1 MSLFKKM
8 FGSKKESNPIS
19 KGKSE
24 KKDQSSAI
32 LKIKQIDRLT
42 EDAVKVVFDVSED
55 LKKNFIY
62 VPGQYLNII
71 VELNGEKVPR
81 SYSIC
86 SDVNEP
92 LAIGI
97 KKVEKGLVS
106 SYFNDQA
113 SAGDEVEVS
122 FPMGNFK
129 MTNPEGNFVAFA
141 AGSGITPVLS
151 IAKLI
156 NNTKAGHLELFYA
169 NRNEQSIMF
178 KDEINMLS
186 ADKVNTTH
194 IYSEQEKEG
203 ILYGMMTEEVITKI
217 IKSNLDILKADGFYL
232 CGPEQVIINAQN
244 ALKVFGVPDEKMFYE
259 LFTTPVLMESVKK
272 AVVSDFKGIS
282 KVTVILDE
290 EEEHFELASDGDTLL
305 KEVESHGIDA
315 PYSCRGGICCTCRA
329 KIIKGS
335 ATMDQNFSL
344 TDKEV
349 EDGYIL
355 TCQAHPNSEE
365 LIVSYDE

>member
-8 FGSKKESNPIS
+8 FGGKKETDTSKKD
-19 KGKSE
+19 
-24 KKDQSSAI
+24 KKVQTSAV

-42 EDAVKVVFDVSED
+42 DDAVKVIFEVPENLT
-55 LKKNFIY
+55 LKYNYI
-62 VPGQYLNII
+62 PGQYLNLKMNI
-71 VELNGEKVPR
+71 NGKAENR

-97 KKVEKGLVS
+97 KKVEKGIVS
-106 SYFNDQA
+106 SFFNDEA
-113 SAGDEVEVS
+113 KVGDEIEVG

-129 MTNPEGNFVAFA
+129 MAKVEGDYVAFA

-156 NNTKAGHLELFYA
+156 NNTKEGHLNLFYA
-169 NRNEQSIMF
+169 NRNDKSIMF
-178 KDEINMLS
+178 EEEISLLS
-186 ADKVNTTH
+186 PEKVKTTH
-194 IYSEQEKEG
+194 IFSEQEKEG
-203 ILYGMMTEEVITKI
+203 FLHGMMTEEVITEI
-217 IKSNLDILKADGFYL
+217 IKSDLDILKSNGFYL
-232 CGPEQVIINAQN
+232 CGPEPVIINAQN
-244 ALKVFGVPDEKMFYE
+244 ALKKFGVSDDKMFYE
-259 LFTTPVLMESVKK
+259 LFTTPVLMEPVKK
-272 AVVSDFKGIS
+272 AVVSNFTGIS

-290 EEEHFELASDGDTLL
+290 EEEHFDLASDGDTVL
-305 KEVESHGIDA
+305 KEAEGHGIDA
-315 PYSCRGGICCTCRA
+315 PYSCRGGICCTCKA
-329 KIIKGS
+329 KILKGS
-335 ATMDQNFSL
+335 ATMDQNYSL

-349 EDGYIL
+349 EEGYIL

>member
-8 FGSKKESNPIS
+8 FGGKKESNPV
-19 KGKSE
+19 KKNQKS
-24 KKDQSSAI
+24 KKDQSSAV

-42 EDAVKVVFDVSED
+42 EDAVKVVFEVPEGLRARYSY
-55 LKKNFIY
+55 I
-62 VPGQYLNII
+62 PGQYLN
-71 VELNGEKVPR
+71 LNLEIDGKKVPR

-86 SDVNEP
+86 SDINEP

-97 KKVEKGLVS
+97 KKVENGLVS
-106 SYFNDQA
+106 SYFNDKA
-113 SAGDEVEVS
+113 KVGDEVEVG
-122 FPMGNFK
+122 FPLGNFK
-129 MTNPEGNFVAFA
+129 MAKVDGNYVAFA

-156 NNTKAGHLELFYA
+156 NNTKEGHLELFYA
-169 NRNEQSIMF
+169 NRNDKSIMF
-178 KDEINMLS
+178 EEEIKMLS

-194 IYSEQEKEG
+194 IFSEQEKEG
-203 ILYGMMTEEVITKI
+203 FLYGMMTEEVITEI
-217 IKSNLDILKADGFYL
+217 IKSNLDILKAKGFYL
-232 CGPEQVIINAQN
+232 CGPEQVIVNAQK
-244 ALKVFGVPDEKMFYE
+244 ALRVFGVPDEKMFYE
-259 LFTTPVLMESVKK
+259 LFTTPVLMESEAKT
-272 AVVSDFKGIS
+272 VVSNFNGIS

-290 EEEHFELASDGDTLL
+290 EEEHFELASDGDTIL

-329 KIIKGS
+329 KVLKGS

-349 EDGYIL
+349 DEGYIL